1 MIHNMQ
7 RKLTVFALLVLLLI
21 TGGFVFTVNYTNTA
35 TLRQQAQNSLQLLLE
50 SDGRRPALEADS
62 PGQMPPAGGTLPLDD
77 GTAGRIPQRP
87 PGGLHSLPI
96 HDRSYIT
103 NLSNSYSVRLN
114 REQELLGWFSDR
126 PELYDDAQIEG
137 LAALALETGQHFGR
151 IGNQFFAAAD
161 RPYGT
166 LLVFLDT
173 RMEHENAQRLLLTSS
188 LTGLGTFL
196 ILGFGAAWLIRRMT
210 RPVQEAFDK
219 QRQFV
224 WDASHELKTPLAVI
238 SANADALASE
248 VGESRWLDYIR
259 SEVQRTDLLVKN
271 LLILA
276 QMSGE
281 QTDRRHSPFDLSSA
295 LLSVAL
301 PFDSAAFEGGKLLQL
316 QVEEGLFYTGDEE
329 MIKQLAVILLDNAL
343 KYSDDGGQITMTL
356 TQQDT
361 GLLLRVHNTGI
372 GISREALP
380 RVFERFYRADPSR
393 SHEIAGHGMGLSIAK
408 TIVEAHQGTITAESE
423 EGQWV
428 CLTVVLPN
436 PHSGHLPD

>member
-1 MIHNMQ
+1 MIHTMQ
-7 RKLTVFALLVLLLI
+7 RKLTVFVLLVLLLI
-21 TGGFVFTVNYTNTA
+21 TSGFVFTVNYTNA
-35 TLRQQAQNSLQLLLE
+35 AMLRQQAQHSLQLLLD
-50 SDGRRPALEADS
+50 SDGRRPALGTGG
-62 PGQMPPAGGTLPLDD
+62 PGRTLPQGETPPQDD
-77 GTAGRIPQRP
+77 KLASSDGAAGRAPQRP
-87 PGGLHSLPI
+87 PGSIHSLPI

-114 REQELLGWFSDR
+114 REQEIQEWFSDR

-137 LAALALETGQHFGR
+137 LAALALETGQHFGK
-151 IGNQFFAAAD
+151 IGNQFFAKAN

-166 LLVFLDT
+166 LLVFLDA
-173 RMEHENAQRLLLTSS
+173 RMEHENAQHLLLTSS

-238 SANADALASE
+238 SANAEALAGE
-248 VGESRWLDYIR
+248 IGESRWLDYIR

-271 LLILA
+271 LLTLA
-276 QMSGE
+276 QMSSG
-281 QTDRRHSPFDLSSA
+281 QTGRLHNPFDLSSA

-301 PFDSAAFEGGKLLQL
+301 PFDSAAFEAGKSLQL
-316 QVEEGLFYTGDEE
+316 QVEEGISYTGDEE
-329 MIKQLAVILLDNAL
+329 MIKQLTVILLDNAL
-343 KYSDDGGQITMTL
+343 KYSGDSGQITVAL
-356 TQQDT
+356 EQKDDKR
-361 GLLLRVHNTGI
+361 LLRVHNTGE
-372 GISREALP
+372 GIPKEELP

-393 SHEIAGHGMGLSIAK
+393 SRETTGHGMGLAIAK
-408 TIVEAHQGTITAESE
+408 TIVEAHQGTISAESE

-428 CLTVVLPN
+428 CFTVVL
-436 PHSGHLPD
+436 